1 MTEKLVTPCPA
12 PKRGLPW
19 ELKYDYAIGGWA
31 DSTHRGN
38 LSIIRQ
44 KYGAAAAV
52 DSFTR
57 VCKEDDRVKNLTNT
71 ILTTFFLKGNDVET
85 IGEVI
90 DIWDEL
96 TGIESTI
103 LERSKFIN
111 KRKVV
116 KCPWKTQNKDISDW
130 NIPFMDIVTKTI
142 NPKVTFGRPKAMCA
156 GDLHCEYVWKL
167 EENGQSKGEEL
178 PIFNKLDTPC
188 ASPKRGISW
197 ELKYNFAMRNFTDF
211 AKGYVHANRDKYG
224 PSAALEIFD
233 LNCKEG
239 DRVKNLSKLI
249 QQIFNLDGI
258 DAVTIGEV
266 IDVWDEICGYENII
280 IERSE
285 SVNRRKVTKCPWT
298 VKYKDVGNYAWYF
311 KDQMGKGVNP
321 KATLEMPK
329 KMCAGDP
336 YCDYIWR
343 IEE

>member
-1 MTEKLVTPCPA
+1 MAKKMPIPM
-12 PKRGLPW
+12 
-19 ELKYDYAIGGWA
+19 ELKYSFAIGVWTSEYKGFLYA
-31 DSTHRGN
+31 LRE
-38 LSIIRQ
+38 
-44 KYGAAAAV
+44 KYGAAAALEILG
-52 DSFTR
+52 R
-57 VCKEDDRVKNLTNT
+57 VYEMGDRVKNLTNT
-71 ILTTFFLKGNDVET
+71 LLTIFNLQDNDAET
-85 IGEVI
+85 IGEVL
-90 DIWDEL
+90 DIWDEF
-96 TGIESTI
+96 TGIDSTI
-103 LERSKFIN
+103 LERSKILN
-111 KRKVV
+111 RRKVV
-116 KCPWKTQNKDISDW
+116 KCPFNTEPTDLSDW
-130 NIPFMDIVTKTI
+130 NLPFMNILTKTI
-142 NPKVTFGRPKAMCA
+142 NPKVTFERPKAMCA

-178 PIFNKLDTPC
+178 PIFRKLETPC
-188 ASPKRGISW
+188 AAPRRGIPW

-224 PSAALEIFD
+224 PTAALEIFD
-233 LNCKEG
+233 MHCKEG

-249 QQIFNLDGI
+249 QKIFNLNGN

-285 SVNRRKVTKCPWT
+285 TINRRKVTKCPWT